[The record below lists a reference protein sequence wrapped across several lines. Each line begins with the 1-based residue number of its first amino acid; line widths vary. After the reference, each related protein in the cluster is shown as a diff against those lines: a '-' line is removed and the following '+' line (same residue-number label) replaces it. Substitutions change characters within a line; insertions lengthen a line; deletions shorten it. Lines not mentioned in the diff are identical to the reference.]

1 VEFFGLSTKQA
12 MMFQAMM
19 LHVRMTT
26 IAARHVTTIAQQDMQ
41 PRLQASQGK
50 SLRVH
55 PKVMRIYLSFEWL

>member
-12 MMFQAMM
+12 MMLQAMM

-41 PRLQASQGK
+41 PRLQASRGK
-50 SLRVH
+50 VYKFIQKL
-55 PKVMRIYLSFEWL
+55 